1 MKHKVDL
8 KTKLLMDFF
17 QSKGAKF
24 VDAETGEE
32 IEPELKDGFDRDKF
46 ANDFEEE
53 HGWCPD
59 AGYDEIKRSDE

>member
-1 MKHKVDL
+1 MTKRKVDL

-17 QSKGAKF
+17 SSQGATF
-24 VDAETGEE
+24 IDAETGEE
-32 IEPELKDGFDRDKF
+32 IEPELKDNFDRDKF

-59 AGYDEIKRSDE
+59 AGYEEIKSD